1 MGPGNRPD
9 PIYIHII
16 YAYMYA
22 RFLVNLF
29 DVGYQLFVFSY
40 PGKFSPFCDFK
51 HRGKDLRILAEI
63 LAFEE
68 SMALYSDF
76 CLGFLVDFV
85 LPS

>member
-1 MGPGNRPD
+1 
-9 PIYIHII
+9 
-16 YAYMYA
+16 MYA

-68 SMALYSDF
+68 SMVMYSDF